1 MAGKFDSFRSFY
13 PFYLEEHRNP
23 VCRRLHF
30 IGTTLVLLVIAWSAW
45 RREPLWLLL
54 APVVGYG
61 FAWVGHFAFE
71 KNRPAT
77 FKYPLYSLIGDWVM
91 WKDMLVGRIRF

>member
-1 MAGKFDSFRSFY
+1 MTRTFKSFREFY
-13 PFYLEEHRNP
+13 PYYLEEHATP
-23 VCRRLHF
+23 ACRRLHF
-30 IGTTLVLLVIAWSAW
+30 IGTTLVLLVVASSVW

-61 FAWVGHFAFE
+61 FAWVGHFVFE

-77 FKYPLYSLIGDWVM
+77 FTHPVYSLVGDFVM